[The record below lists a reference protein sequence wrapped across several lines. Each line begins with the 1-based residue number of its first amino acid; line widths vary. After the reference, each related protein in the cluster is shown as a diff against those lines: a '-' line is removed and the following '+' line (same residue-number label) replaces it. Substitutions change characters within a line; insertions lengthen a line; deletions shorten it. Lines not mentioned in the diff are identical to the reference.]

1 MVLGALGS
9 HLLRMRIHDLER
21 LACIQTNK
29 ALTILCTVVTT
40 ELSTVGHVVVR
51 KAISVLRYDLLFG
64 LQQSKICLFKF
75 RLDISETFRGR
86 GDISEMPG

>member
-29 ALTILCTVVTT
+29 ALTILCTVVT

-64 LQQSKICLFKF
+64 LQQSKIADF
-75 RLDISETFRGR
+75 SW
-86 GDISEMPG
+86 